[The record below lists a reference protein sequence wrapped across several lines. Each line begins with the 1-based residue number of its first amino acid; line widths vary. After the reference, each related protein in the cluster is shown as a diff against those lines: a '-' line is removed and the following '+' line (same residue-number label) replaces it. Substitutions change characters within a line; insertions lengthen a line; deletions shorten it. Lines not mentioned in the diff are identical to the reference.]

1 MAKKT
6 LMQFAFDAGYINEEQ
21 MEKAKEYK
29 NDAEVSD
36 EKALL
41 DMKFINDATLLD
53 IYHEIYG
60 YEFAGDISGIGLGD
74 FILKF
79 KHNTLQ
85 KLGFV
90 PLYANGQIT
99 IITSKPQ
106 DTLFAEDYINETTG
120 FKGTFKYLLMSETDL
135 NRIIN
140 KAFNIEA
147 DTTDVES
154 IEVVESGY
162 ESSIYDVSEND
173 ISGVVNLVNRIF
185 REAVENK
192 VSDIHFEPQEDF
204 FRIRYREDGLL
215 KQKFKLPK
223 NISKQIINRIKT
235 MSNLD
240 VNNNKIIQDGN
251 SRLDIFGKV
260 VDLRVS
266 VIPAANGENVVIRI
280 LDQGKMNFDISML
293 GFSEENESQFYKLIQ
308 KPQGIILLT
317 GPTGSGKSTSLYAAL
332 SVLNTMERCIITF
345 EEPVEYRM
353 PGIVQVQVNPAMD
366 VTFPK
371 ALNSGLRQD
380 IEVALVGEIR
390 DKETA
395 DIAFDAANTGHMV
408 FSTLHTNSAASS
420 ILRLIKMGIEPYM
433 VSRTLSAVINQRLA
447 RRICPHCKEEYF
459 LEENSPY
466 RKVLGCGDKPVKL
479 YRGKGCEQCDGSGY
493 KGRIAVQEF
502 LVVNDEIGELLD
514 RNATTFEIEQAAI
527 RNGMKKIHQDGI
539 DKALSGLTTLDEIH
553 RVVFFENL

>member
-106 DTLFAEDYINETTG
+106 DTLFAEDYINEKTG

>member
-60 YEFAGDISGIGLGD
+60 YEFAGDISGIRLGD

-90 PLYANGQIT
+90 PLYANGQII

-539 DKALSGLTTLDEIH
+539 DKALSGLTTFDEIH